1 MSCPGRGLPWKY
13 LRQRSAPRVTARRCP
28 MRRTPSRRRQFEGRP
43 LAGALSRGRV
53 DGCIRSRR
61 PTSRGADE
69 LVGHRRTTA
78 ARSTMSKTKAH
89 GRLPE
94 GVVLD
99 PLRRC
104 MCNAAS
110 IRETLSRPD
119 AIHTQ
124 VGRNAHRLLL
134 LPRALPSRW
143 GQGPS
148 SVCKGGLTLQPEA
161 VEQMQLRG
169 RRRIDGVGRPKFD
182 FYTGLRGTGLRGTL
196 LRALASAA
204 RRRRPALRARSSCA
218 PRAVVWPR
226 VSTIRN
232 TIAVRV

>member
-1 MSCPGRGLPWKY
+1 MDGWTARYTIKTADPARCRQTCRGTGEQL
-13 LRQRSAPRVTARRCP
+13 LRARRCQKLKHTDDCP
-28 MRRTPSRRRQFEGRP
+28 KGWSLT
-43 LAGALSRGRV
+43 
-53 DGCIRSRR
+53 
-61 PTSRGADE
+61 
-69 LVGHRRTTA
+69 
-78 ARSTMSKTKAH
+78 
-89 GRLPE
+89 
-94 GVVLD
+94 

-104 MCNAAS
+104 VCNAAS

-196 LRALASAA
+196 LRLASAA

-218 PRAVVWPR
+218 PRVVVWPR
-226 VSTIRN
+226 TQLSS
-232 TIAVRV
+232 

>member
-1 MSCPGRGLPWKY
+1 MFFIILGNLEPRPLACAAQGCPVSCPGRGQPWKY
-13 LRQRSAPRVTARRCP
+13 LRQRTRPRVTARRCP

-43 LAGALSRGRV
+43 LAGALGRGRV

-61 PTSRGADE
+61 PAPRGADE
-69 LVGHRRTTA
+69 LVGAPAKPLLRARRCQKLKHKDGCPKGWSLT
-78 ARSTMSKTKAH
+78 
-89 GRLPE
+89 
-94 GVVLD
+94 

-104 MCNAAS
+104 VCNAAS

-169 RRRIDGVGRPKFD
+169 RRRIDGVGRPEFD
-182 FYTGLRGTGLRGTL
+182 FYAGLRGTF
-196 LRALASAA
+196 
-204 RRRRPALRARSSCA
+204 P
-218 PRAVVWPR
+218 
-226 VSTIRN
+226 
-232 TIAVRV
+232 

>member
-1 MSCPGRGLPWKY
+1 MFFIILGNEEPQPSFVQRRAAPRPCPGRGAAWKY

-53 DGCIRSRR
+53 DGCIRLRR

-99 PLRRC
+99 P
-104 MCNAAS
+104 
-110 IRETLSRPD
+110 
-119 AIHTQ
+119 
-124 VGRNAHRLLL
+124 
-134 LPRALPSRW
+134 PS
-143 GQGPS
+143 P
-148 SVCKGGLTLQPEA
+148 
-161 VEQMQLRG
+161 
-169 RRRIDGVGRPKFD
+169 
-182 FYTGLRGTGLRGTL
+182 
-196 LRALASAA
+196 
-204 RRRRPALRARSSCA
+204 
-218 PRAVVWPR
+218 
-226 VSTIRN
+226 
-232 TIAVRV
+232 VRVQCSVY

>member
-1 MSCPGRGLPWKY
+1 
-13 LRQRSAPRVTARRCP
+13 

-61 PTSRGADE
+61 PAPRGADE
-69 LVGHRRTTA
+69 LVGA
-78 ARSTMSKTKAH
+78 PAK
-89 GRLPE
+89 
-94 GVVLD
+94 
-99 PLRRC
+99 PLLRARRC
-104 MCNAAS
+104 QKLKHKDDCPKGWSLTPLHRCVCDAAS

-161 VEQMQLRG
+161 IEQMQLRG
-169 RRRIDGVGRPKFD
+169 RRRIDGVGRPEFD
-182 FYTGLRGTGLRGTL
+182 FHTHTGLHRTF
-196 LRALASAA
+196 
-204 RRRRPALRARSSCA
+204 PY
-218 PRAVVWPR
+218 
-226 VSTIRN
+226 
-232 TIAVRV
+232 